1 MKNGNLVTTIE
12 IKDRHGRV
20 VDTKEVVTYAG
31 LLNRATQDNL
41 KKVYTELIQLPSE
54 ANQMTAICMA
64 EVTTDKGVFRD
75 YGDANPGNVS
85 SMIAPHIIRM
95 SVTRAKARAFRD
107 AVNIGVVALEELG
120 TEFVNG
126 VVDNS
131 ARQSPQNAKAVAVS
145 KAASSGNDGGNR
157 NSSTAEK
164 PRTSRN
170 SQRDNPPPDETEMG
184 VDLMTDNQ
192 RRFLFRLLAERGV
205 TGDAAHDWLKERF
218 GTESLREATKQDASD
233 LIEGIL
239 SGEVEV
245 EEGAAA

>member
-12 IKDRHGRV
+12 IKDRQGRI

-64 EVTTDKGVFRD
+64 EVITDKGVFRD

-85 SMIAPHIIRM
+85 SMIVPHIIRM
-95 SVTRAKARAFRD
+95 ASTRAKARAFRD

-120 TEFVNG
+120 AEFHNS
-126 VVDNS
+126 VVDNTGQQPNN
-131 ARQSPQNAKAVAVS
+131 R
-145 KAASSGNDGGNR
+145 GNETKTNETGSDANNGR
-157 NSSTAEK
+157 STTTEK
-164 PRTSRN
+164 PMHSRHP
-170 SQRDNPPPDETEMG
+170 QRDNPPPENNGASD
-184 VDLMTDNQ
+184 DLMTENQ

-205 TGDAAHDWLKERF
+205 TNDAAHDWLVERL
-218 GTESLREATKQDASD
+218 GVENLKEATKQDASD
-233 LIEGIL
+233 LINSIL
-239 SGEVEV
+239 NGEEIEAGVT
-245 EEGAAA
+245 A

>member
-64 EVTTDKGVFRD
+64 EVVTDKGVFRD
-75 YGDANPGNVS
+75 YGDANPQNVS

-95 SVTRAKARAFRD
+95 ASTRAKARAFRD

-120 TEFVNG
+120 VEFLNG
-126 VVDNS
+126 VVDKPTEEQPPGNS
-131 ARQSPQNAKAVAVS
+131 EQQNYRLPVERRKQNAKPKS
-145 KAASSGNDGGNR
+145 QPESEP
-157 NSSTAEK
+157 TAG
-164 PRTSRN
+164 
-170 SQRDNPPPDETEMG
+170 QDD
-184 VDLMTDNQ
+184 DLMTENQ
-192 RRFLFRLLAERGV
+192 RRFLFRLLAERGLN
-205 TGDAAHDWLKERF
+205 GDAAHDWLVERLAV
-218 GTESLREATKQDASD
+218 ESLKEATKTDASD
-233 LIEGIL
+233 LINAIL
-239 SGEVEV
+239 NGDVDI
-245 EEGAAA
+245 EEGAVA

>member
-1 MKNGNLVTTIE
+1 MRNGNLVTTIE
-12 IKDRHGRV
+12 IKDRQGRV

-95 SVTRAKARAFRD
+95 ASTRAKARAFRD

-120 TEFVNG
+120 AEFLNG
-126 VVDNS
+126 PVDKPG
-131 ARQSPQNAKAVAVS
+131 AEAAQAAKEAKEGKDS
-145 KAASSGNDGGNR
+145 KPANDQR
-157 NSSTAEK
+157 
-164 PRTSRN
+164 RTVTRTKT
-170 SQRDNPPPDETEMG
+170 PPPEPEGKPSESD
-184 VDLMTDNQ
+184 DLMTDNQ

-205 TGDAAHDWLKERF
+205 TGDAAHDWLVERF
-218 GTESLREATKQDASD
+218 CTESLKEATKQDASD

-245 EEGAAA
+245 EEGATA

>member
-64 EVTTDKGVFRD
+64 EVVTDKGVFRD
-75 YGDANPGNVS
+75 YGDANPVNVS
-85 SMIAPHIIRM
+85 SMIVPHIIRM
-95 SVTRAKARAFRD
+95 ASTRAKARAFRD

-120 TEFVNG
+120 AEYLNG

-131 ARQSPQNAKAVAVS
+131 GNGKNAGQAANSKVGNSTTANEKKPPQ
-145 KAASSGNDGGNR
+145 
-157 NSSTAEK
+157 E
-164 PRTSRN
+164 
-170 SQRDNPPPDETEMG
+170 QEIPPNGADDPMTE
-184 VDLMTDNQ
+184 NQ
-192 RRFLFRLLAERGV
+192 RRFLFRLLAERNI
-205 TGDAAHDWLKERF
+205 TGDAAHDWLKQQL
-218 GTESLREATKQDASD
+218 GVGSLQEATKHEASD
-233 LIEGIL
+233 LINVIL
-239 SGEVEV
+239 NTESIEEIT
-245 EEGAAA
+245 EGAAA